1 MHARTSVKEREAR
14 ILELESEIAELQKE
28 LGPGEDAQQVVSR
41 HIKLLHRYNE
51 AKDAAQIIIGKL
63 AAHKQTTIRQIHED
77 YGLTGDD

>member
-1 MHARTSVKEREAR
+1 AQEREAR
-14 ILELESEIAELQKE
+14 ILYLESEIAELEKE
-28 LGPGEDAQQVVSR
+28 LGPGEDAQQIVAR

-51 AKDAAQIIIGKL
+51 AKDAAQVLHSFYL